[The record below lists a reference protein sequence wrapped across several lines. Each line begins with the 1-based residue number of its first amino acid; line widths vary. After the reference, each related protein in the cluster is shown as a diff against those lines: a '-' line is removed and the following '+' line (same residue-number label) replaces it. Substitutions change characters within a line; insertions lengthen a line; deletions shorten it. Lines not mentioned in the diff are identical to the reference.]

1 MIGEYQ
7 KLFGLDFEKK
17 ELNVNNL
24 PIYLTARRSFFR
36 LSYNNMEFIL
46 VCLPKDEKYG
56 VIAFEKQEKLISEKY
71 GIPVAF
77 GFQNL
82 SKLQR
87 DGLIAKNIPFIS
99 DSGQLYLPFLGIAL
113 RNQFAH
119 MKKTKAEKM
128 MPATQAL
135 FLYLLYRHTNIPVMK
150 KDAAEAIAVTRTS
163 LTRASEQ
170 LEEIGLISQKK
181 LGKEYLMQTEGT
193 GIDLYRKAKPYL
205 INPVHSVV
213 TVEDDMTKYF
223 NYPIAG
229 ESALAE
235 ITMLNRPAMPV
246 YAVWKNEIKMDEIT
260 EVDIRWDI
268 YSKAIQ
274 LELWKYNPKLFAK
287 NDRVDPV
294 SLAMSFENNADERIE
309 GAIEE
314 YLEEYEW

>member
-1 MIGEYQ
+1 MIGDYQ
-7 KLFGLDFEKK
+7 NLFGLNFKK
-17 ELNVNNL
+17 EEMTVNNL
-24 PIYLTARRSFFR
+24 PLYLTSHRSFYK
-36 LSYNNMEFIL
+36 LSYNKMEFIL
-46 VCLPKDEKYG
+46 VCISSDEKYG
-56 VIAFEKQEKLISEKY
+56 VVAFEKQEKIIGEKY
-71 GIPVAF
+71 GLPVAF

-87 DGLIAKNIPFIS
+87 DSLIARNIPFIS
-99 DSGQLYLPFLGIAL
+99 DSGQLYLPFLGISL
-113 RNQFAH
+113 RNQIAH
-119 MKKTKAEKM
+119 MKKIKAEKM
-128 MPATQAL
+128 MPVTQAL
-135 FLYLLYRHTNIPVMK
+135 FLYLLYRHNNKPVMK

-170 LEEIGLISQKK
+170 LEQMGLISQKK
-181 LGKEYLMQTEGT
+181 MGKEYLMQTEGT

-213 TVEDDMTKYF
+213 TVENNMSYF
-223 NYPIAG
+223 FYLAAG
-229 ESALAE
+229 ETALAE
-235 ITMLNRPAMPV
+235 ITMLNKPTIPV
-246 YAVWKNEIKMDEIT
+246 FAVWKNEIKMDEIT

>member
-119 MKKTKAEKM
+119 MKKIKAEKM

-170 LEEIGLISQKK
+170 LEEMGLISQKK

-235 ITMLNRPAMPV
+235 ITMLNRPAMP
-246 YAVWKNEIKMDEIT
+246 D
-260 EVDIRWDI
+260 
-268 YSKAIQ
+268 
-274 LELWKYNPKLFAK
+274 
-287 NDRVDPV
+287 
-294 SLAMSFENNADERIE
+294 
-309 GAIEE
+309 
-314 YLEEYEW
+314 

>member
-1 MIGEYQ
+1 MISEYQ

-17 ELNVNNL
+17 ELKVENL

-71 GIPVAF
+71 GMPVAF

-119 MKKTKAEKM
+119 MKKSKADKM

-135 FLYLLYRHTNIPVMK
+135 FLYLLYRHNNILVMK

-170 LEEIGLISQKK
+170 LEEMGLISQKK
-181 LGKEYLMQTEGT
+181 MGKEYLMQTEGS

-205 INPVHSVV
+205 INPVQSVV
-213 TVEDDMTKYF
+213 TVEDDSMKYF
-223 NYPIAG
+223 SYPIAG

-235 ITMLNRPAMPV
+235 ITMLSRPTIPV
-246 YAVWKNEIKMDEIT
+246 CAVWKNDIKMDEIS
-260 EVDIRWDI
+260 EIDIRWDI
-268 YSKAIQ
+268 YSKPIQ
-274 LELWKYNPKLFAK
+274 LQLWKYKPELFAK

-294 SLAMSFENNADERIE
+294 SLAMSFENNVDERIE

-314 YLEEYEW
+314 YLEEYQW